1 VHDLYHDQL
10 NTMNELLDIATLHT
24 SGEEAV
30 RVVFI
35 QRDGITVPGSS
46 WGHRPKPLT
55 MALREVPKEAK
66 GAKAAPPMTRERKA
80 PMRSMLLSLSMIST
94 VSIWSNYPG
103 CSVITVLTGEWE
115 AAIILP

>member
-1 VHDLYHDQL
+1 
-10 NTMNELLDIATLHT
+10 MNELLDIATLHT

-66 GAKAAPPMTRERKA
+66 GAKAAPPMTRKQKA
-80 PMRSMLLSLSMIST
+80 PMRSMLLSLSMISGSRHDSKMKQPVQT
-94 VSIWSNYPG
+94 MHTLSSTSSKSAP
-103 CSVITVLTGEWE
+103 
-115 AAIILP
+115 